1 MLDVMFDLP
10 SRDDI
15 EKCII
20 TKDTVKLDNG
30 KPKLVMKDGSVIDQN
45 EEPKESA

>member
-15 EKCII
+15 EKCVV
-20 TKDTVKLDNG
+20 TKDTVIKSDSI
-30 KPKLVMKDGSVIDQN
+30 PKLHFKDGTVT
-45 EEPKESA
+45 EGKKHPKESA

>member
-15 EKCII
+15 EKCVI
-20 TKDTVKLDNG
+20 TGATVCRWRVAASCVKG
-30 KPKLVMKDGSVIDQN
+30 RHSRQ
-45 EEPKESA
+45 